1 MLEEHPRSPNLINVR
16 RLAFPYTPE
25 HVPRLQW
32 CPTTT
37 YEFGQGVLAGR
48 VRLKLPAPLRP
59 VEAAVYWAPVPRSF
73 KKMMKTVIVIHY
85 HELWLKGR
93 NRKFFLGKFVLALRR
108 AFADFPGARM
118 RQPGD
123 RVVIEFGADAALET
137 IIARLKRVVGI
148 AYFAIARSIPRGSSD
163 DLEAL
168 CQVAWEEMASLEFSN
183 FAVRAKRSDKSFPHR
198 VDEIERRVG
207 RYLLDQ
213 LRAAG
218 RSVRVQ
224 LDDPEITCRIEITP
238 GPMLVYARRIPGTGG
253 LPANTTGRM
262 ICLLSGGFDSA
273 VAAYK
278 MMRRGAH
285 VNFVHFWG
293 GGARPGE
300 SSVHVARNLVQR
312 LVPYQFTARLYLVP
326 FESIQREIVRSA
338 PEQYRLLLYRRMML
352 RIAERIARRN
362 HAQAIIAGDS
372 LGQVA
377 SQTLQNMVAVGA
389 ASPMP
394 VFRPLAGDDKQEIL
408 ALARRIGTFEISE
421 EPFHDC
427 CPLFL
432 PRSPALYASA
442 ADLDAAETGLNV
454 IELTKQALDT
464 SVLERYSYSGGRV
477 QRVEI
482 GPAVATEN
490 SVGQLNQQQG

>member
-1 MLEEHPRSPNLINVR
+1 MAPDSL
-16 RLAFPYTPE
+16 YTS
-25 HVPRLQW
+25 
-32 CPTTT
+32 
-37 YEFGQGVLAGR
+37 FSKA
-48 VRLKLPAPLRP
+48 LP
-59 VEAAVYWAPVPRSF
+59 F
-73 KKMMKTVIVIHY
+73 KEMQKTVIVIHY

-93 NRKFFLGKFVLALRR
+93 NRKFFLGKFLLALRR
-108 AFADFPGARM
+108 AFADFPSMRM

-123 RVVIEFGADAALET
+123 RVVLEFDLDAPLET
-137 IIARLKRVVGI
+137 IIARLKQMLGI
-148 AYFAIARSIPRGSSD
+148 AYFAVARSVPRGSDD
-163 DLEAL
+163 DLATLCEAAWDE
-168 CQVAWEEMASLEFSN
+168 VAPVEFSN

-207 RYLLDQ
+207 QHLLEK

-218 RSVRVQ
+218 RSIRVQ
-224 LDDPEITCRIEITP
+224 LDDPEMTCRIEITP
-238 GPMLVYARRIPGTGG
+238 GPMLVYARRIAGTGG

-262 ICLLSGGFDSA
+262 VCLLSGGFDSA

-300 SSVHVARNLVQR
+300 SSVHVARALVER
-312 LVPYQFTARLYLVP
+312 LLPYQFTARLYLVP
-326 FESIQREIVRSA
+326 FEPIQREIVRSA
-338 PEQYRLLLYRRMML
+338 PEAYRLLLYRRMML
-352 RIAERIARRN
+352 RVAERVARKN

-442 ADLDAAETGLNV
+442 ADLDEAESGLNV
-454 IELTKQALDT
+454 LELTKLAVET
-464 SVLERYSYSGGRV
+464 MTLERYSYSGGRIERFEV
-477 QRVEI
+477 A
-482 GPAVATEN
+482 PAAVNAGQN
-490 SVGQLNQQQG
+490 SAGQLNE

>member
-1 MLEEHPRSPNLINVR
+1 ML
-16 RLAFPYTPE
+16 
-25 HVPRLQW
+25 
-32 CPTTT
+32 
-37 YEFGQGVLAGR
+37 
-48 VRLKLPAPLRP
+48 
-59 VEAAVYWAPVPRSF
+59 
-73 KKMMKTVIVIHY
+73 KTVVVIHY

-93 NRKFFLGKFVLALRR
+93 NRRFFLGKFLLALRR
-108 AFADFPGARM
+108 VFADFPSARM

-123 RVVIEFGADAALET
+123 RVVLEFGLDAPLET
-137 IIARLKRVVGI
+137 IIVRLKGVLGI
-148 AYFAIARSIPRGSSD
+148 AYFAVARSVQRGSGD
-163 DLEAL
+163 DLEVL
-168 CQVAWEEMASLEFSN
+168 CRAAWEEVEPLEFSN
-183 FAVRAKRSDKSFPHR
+183 FAVRAKRSDKSFLHR

-207 RYLLDQ
+207 QYLLEK

-238 GPMLVYARRIPGTGG
+238 GPMLVYAKRIPGTGG

-262 ICLLSGGFDSA
+262 VCLLSGGFDSA

-300 SSVHVARNLVQR
+300 SSVHVARALVER

-326 FESIQREIVRSA
+326 FEPIQREIVRSA
-338 PEQYRLLLYRRMML
+338 PERYRLLLYRRMML

-408 ALARRIGTFEISE
+408 ALARRIGTFEVSE

-442 ADLDAAETGLNV
+442 TDLEEAETGLNI
-454 IELTKQALDT
+454 IELTKKAVET
-464 SVLERYSYSGGRV
+464 SVLERYSYAGGRV
-477 QRVEI
+477 ERVEAA
-482 GPAVATEN
+482 PAVVSTAEN
-490 SVGQLNQQQG
+490 SVGQLNQQKD

>member
-1 MLEEHPRSPNLINVR
+1 ML
-16 RLAFPYTPE
+16 
-25 HVPRLQW
+25 
-32 CPTTT
+32 
-37 YEFGQGVLAGR
+37 
-48 VRLKLPAPLRP
+48 
-59 VEAAVYWAPVPRSF
+59 
-73 KKMMKTVIVIHY
+73 KTVIVIHY

-93 NRKFFLGKFVLALRR
+93 NRKFFLGKFLLALRR
-108 AFADFPGARM
+108 AFADFPNVRM

-123 RVVIEFGADAALET
+123 RVVLEFEPDTPLET
-137 IIARLKRVVGI
+137 IIDRLKRGLGI
-148 AYFAIARSIPRGSSD
+148 AYFAVARSVPRGSSD
-163 DLEAL
+163 DLDAL
-168 CQVAWEEMASLEFSN
+168 CRAAWEEVQPLEFST
-183 FAVRAKRSDKSFPHR
+183 FAVRAKRSDKSFTHR
-198 VDEIERRVG
+198 VDEIERTVG
-207 RYLLDQ
+207 LHLLER

-218 RSVRVQ
+218 RRVNVH
-224 LDDPEITCRIEITP
+224 LDDPEMTCRIEITP
-238 GPMLVYARRIPGTGG
+238 GPMLVYARRIAGTGG

-262 ICLLSGGFDSA
+262 VCLLSGGFDSS

-300 SSVHVARNLVQR
+300 SSVHVARALVER

-326 FESIQREIVRSA
+326 FESIQREIVSSA
-338 PEQYRLLLYRRMML
+338 PERYRLLLYRRMML

-362 HAQAIIAGDS
+362 HAQAIVTGDS

-377 SQTLQNMVAVGA
+377 SQTLKNMVAVGA

-408 ALARRIGTFEISE
+408 TLARRLGTFEISE

-442 ADLDAAETGLNV
+442 AELDQAETGLNV
-454 IELTKQALDT
+454 FELTKKALEET
-464 SVLERYSYSGGRV
+464 VLERYSYSGGKLERV
-477 QRVEI
+477 
-482 GPAVATEN
+482 
-490 SVGQLNQQQG
+490 

>member
-1 MLEEHPRSPNLINVR
+1 ML
-16 RLAFPYTPE
+16 
-25 HVPRLQW
+25 
-32 CPTTT
+32 
-37 YEFGQGVLAGR
+37 
-48 VRLKLPAPLRP
+48 
-59 VEAAVYWAPVPRSF
+59 
-73 KKMMKTVIVIHY
+73 KTVVVIHY

-93 NRKFFLGKFVLALRR
+93 NRKFFLGKFLLGLRR
-108 AFADFPGARM
+108 TFADFPSARM

-123 RVVIEFGADAALET
+123 RVVLEFEPDAPLEVIT
-137 IIARLKRVVGI
+137 DRLKRALGI
-148 AYFAIARSIPRGSSD
+148 AYFAVARSVQRGSRD
-163 DLEAL
+163 DLDVL
-168 CQVAWEEMASLEFSN
+168 CRAAWEEVEALEFSN
-183 FAVRAKRSDKSFPHR
+183 FAVRAKRSDKSFTHR
-198 VDEIERRVG
+198 VEEIERTVG
-207 RYLLDQ
+207 RYLLER

-218 RSVRVQ
+218 RDVRVQ
-224 LDDPEITCRIEITP
+224 LDNPEMTCRIEITP

-262 ICLLSGGFDSA
+262 VCLLSGGFDSA

-300 SSVHVARNLVQR
+300 SSVHVARALVER

-326 FESIQREIVRSA
+326 FELIQREIVRSA
-338 PEQYRLLLYRRMML
+338 PERYRLLLYRRMML
-352 RIAERIARRN
+352 RIAERIARRK
-362 HAQAIIAGDS
+362 HAEAIIAGDS

-394 VFRPLAGDDKQEIL
+394 IFRPLAGDDKQEIL
-408 ALARRIGTFEISE
+408 ALARHIGTFQISE

-427 CPLFL
+427 CPLFM

-442 ADLDAAETGLNV
+442 AELDEAELGLKV
-454 IELTKQALDT
+454 LELTKKALEET
-464 SVLERYSYSGGRV
+464 TLERYSYRGGRV
-477 QRVEI
+477 ERVESA
-482 GPAVATEN
+482 PAVVSAVEN
-490 SVGQLNQQQG
+490 SVGQRNQQKE

>member
-1 MLEEHPRSPNLINVR
+1 ML
-16 RLAFPYTPE
+16 
-25 HVPRLQW
+25 
-32 CPTTT
+32 
-37 YEFGQGVLAGR
+37 
-48 VRLKLPAPLRP
+48 
-59 VEAAVYWAPVPRSF
+59 
-73 KKMMKTVIVIHY
+73 KTVVVIHY

-108 AFADFPGARM
+108 TFADFPSARM

-123 RVVIEFGADAALET
+123 RVVLEFNSDASVET
-137 IIARLKRVVGI
+137 IVGRLRRVLGI
-148 AYFAIARSIPRGSSD
+148 AYFAIAHSVPRGSSD
-163 DLEAL
+163 DLDAL
-168 CQVAWEEMASLEFSN
+168 CQAAWEAIEPIAFSN

-198 VDEIERRVG
+198 VVEIERSVG
-207 RYLLDQ
+207 RYLLDK
-213 LRAAG
+213 LRLAG

-224 LDDPEITCRIEITP
+224 LDDPEVTCRIEITP
-238 GPMLVYARRIPGTGG
+238 GPMLVYAHRIPGTGG

-262 ICLLSGGFDSA
+262 VCLLSGGFDSA

-300 SSVHVARNLVQR
+300 SSVHVARALVER
-312 LVPYQFTARLYLVP
+312 LVPYQYTARLYLVP
-326 FESIQREIVRSA
+326 FEPIQREIVRGA

-352 RIAERIARRN
+352 RIAERIARKN

-389 ASPMP
+389 ASTMP

-442 ADLDAAETGLNV
+442 SELEDAETGLDV
-454 IELTKQALDT
+454 QELTKQAIEAMA
-464 SVLERYSYSGGRV
+464 LERYTYTPE
-477 QRVEI
+477 RVERVEVTPTVV
-482 GPAVATEN
+482 GTGQG
-490 SVGQLNQQQG
+490 SVGQLDLQKD

>member
-1 MLEEHPRSPNLINVR
+1 ML
-16 RLAFPYTPE
+16 
-25 HVPRLQW
+25 Q
-32 CPTTT
+32 
-37 YEFGQGVLAGR
+37 
-48 VRLKLPAPLRP
+48 
-59 VEAAVYWAPVPRSF
+59 
-73 KKMMKTVIVIHY
+73 TVIVIHY

-93 NRKFFLGKFVLALRR
+93 NRKFFLGKFLLALRR

-123 RVVIEFGADAALET
+123 RVVLEFGVNAPVET
-137 IIARLKRVVGI
+137 VIARLKRVLGI
-148 AYFAIARSIPRGSSD
+148 AYFAVARSVQRGSSD
-163 DLEAL
+163 DLEVL
-168 CQVAWEEMASLEFSN
+168 CQVAWEEIAPLEFSN

-198 VDEIERRVG
+198 VDEIERHVG
-207 RYLLDQ
+207 RYLLEK

-218 RSVRVQ
+218 RPVRVQ
-224 LDDPEITCRIEITP
+224 LDDPEMTCRIEITP

-262 ICLLSGGFDSA
+262 VCLLSGGFDSA

-300 SSVHVARNLVQR
+300 SSVHVARALVER
-312 LVPYQFTARLYLVP
+312 LVPYQFTAKLYLVA
-326 FESIQREIVRSA
+326 FEQIQREIVRSA

-362 HAQAIIAGDS
+362 QAQAIIAGDS

-408 ALARRIGTFEISE
+408 ALARRIGTFEVSE

-442 ADLDAAETGLNV
+442 ADLEGAETGLDV
-454 IELTKQALDT
+454 MELTKQAT
-464 SVLERYSYSGGRV
+464 EASVLEKYSYSAGRV
-477 QRVEI
+477 ERVEAD
-482 GPAVATEN
+482 PVVLSN
-490 SVGQLNQQQG
+490 SVGQLNQQKA

>member
-1 MLEEHPRSPNLINVR
+1 M
-16 RLAFPYTPE
+16 
-25 HVPRLQW
+25 Q
-32 CPTTT
+32 
-37 YEFGQGVLAGR
+37 
-48 VRLKLPAPLRP
+48 
-59 VEAAVYWAPVPRSF
+59 
-73 KKMMKTVIVIHY
+73 KTVIVIHY

-93 NRKFFLGKFVLALRR
+93 NRKFFLGKFLLGLRR
-108 AFADFPGARM
+108 AFADFPSMRM

-123 RVVIEFGADAALET
+123 RVVLEFDSDGPLET
-137 IIARLKRVVGI
+137 IIGRLKQVSGI
-148 AYFAIARSIPRGSSD
+148 AYFAVARSLQRGSQD
-163 DLEAL
+163 DLDAL
-168 CQVAWEEMASLEFSN
+168 CQTAWEEVAPLEFSN

-198 VDEIERRVG
+198 VDEIERHVG
-207 RYLLDQ
+207 GHLLER

-224 LDDPEITCRIEITP
+224 LDDPEVTCRIEITP
-238 GPMLVYARRIPGTGG
+238 GPMLVYARRIPGIGG

-262 ICLLSGGFDSA
+262 VCLLSGGFDSA

-293 GGARPGE
+293 GGAKPGE
-300 SSVHVARNLVQR
+300 SSVHVARALVER
-312 LVPYQFTARLYLVP
+312 LLPYQFTARLYLVP
-326 FESIQREIVRSA
+326 FEPTQREIVRSA

-352 RIAERIARRN
+352 RIAERIARKN

-442 ADLDAAETGLNV
+442 ADLEEAETGLDV
-454 IELTKQALDT
+454 MGLLKQAIEAT
-464 SVLERYSYSGGRV
+464 ALEKYSYSGGRV
-477 QRVEI
+477 ERLE
-482 GPAVATEN
+482 AVPTVLSIAEN
-490 SVGQLNQQQG
+490 SVGQLNEQKG

>member
-1 MLEEHPRSPNLINVR
+1 ML
-16 RLAFPYTPE
+16 
-25 HVPRLQW
+25 
-32 CPTTT
+32 
-37 YEFGQGVLAGR
+37 
-48 VRLKLPAPLRP
+48 
-59 VEAAVYWAPVPRSF
+59 
-73 KKMMKTVIVIHY
+73 KTVVVIHY

-93 NRKFFLGKFVLALRR
+93 NRRFFLGKFLLALRR
-108 AFADFPGARM
+108 VFADFPNARM

-123 RVVIEFGADAALET
+123 RVVLEFGLDAPLET
-137 IIARLKRVVGI
+137 IIVRLKGVLGI
-148 AYFAIARSIPRGSSD
+148 AYFAVARSVQRGSSD
-163 DLEAL
+163 DLDAL
-168 CQVAWEEMASLEFSN
+168 CQAAWEEVEPLDFSN
-183 FAVRAKRSDKSFPHR
+183 FAVRAKRSDKSFLHR
-198 VDEIERRVG
+198 VDEIERCVG
-207 RYLLDQ
+207 RYLLEK

-238 GPMLVYARRIPGTGG
+238 GPMLVYAKRIPGTGG

-262 ICLLSGGFDSA
+262 VCLLSGGFDSA

-300 SSVHVARNLVQR
+300 SSVHVARALVER
-312 LVPYQFTARLYLVP
+312 LVPHQFTARLYLVP
-326 FESIQREIVRSA
+326 FEQIQREIVRSA
-338 PEQYRLLLYRRMML
+338 PERYRLLLYRRMML

-408 ALARRIGTFEISE
+408 ALARRIGTFEVSE

-442 ADLDAAETGLNV
+442 TDLEEAETGLNI
-454 IELTKQALDT
+454 IELTKKAVET
-464 SVLERYSYSGGRV
+464 SVLERYSYAGGRV
-477 QRVEI
+477 ERVEAA
-482 GPAVATEN
+482 PAVVSTAEN
-490 SVGQLNQQQG
+490 SVGQLNQQKD

>member
-1 MLEEHPRSPNLINVR
+1 LSFPKEML
-16 RLAFPYTPE
+16 
-25 HVPRLQW
+25 
-32 CPTTT
+32 
-37 YEFGQGVLAGR
+37 
-48 VRLKLPAPLRP
+48 
-59 VEAAVYWAPVPRSF
+59 
-73 KKMMKTVIVIHY
+73 KTVIVIHY

-93 NRKFFLGKFVLALRR
+93 NRKFFLGKFLLALRR

-123 RVVIEFGADAALET
+123 RVVLEFGVNAPVET
-137 IIARLKRVVGI
+137 VIARLKRVLGI
-148 AYFAIARSIPRGSSD
+148 AYFAVARSVQRGSSD
-163 DLEAL
+163 DLEVL
-168 CQVAWEEMASLEFSN
+168 CQVAWEEIAPLEFSN

-198 VDEIERRVG
+198 VDEIERHVG
-207 RYLLDQ
+207 RYLLEK

-218 RSVRVQ
+218 RPVRVQ
-224 LDDPEITCRIEITP
+224 LDDPEMTCRIEITP

-262 ICLLSGGFDSA
+262 VCLLSGGFDSA

-300 SSVHVARNLVQR
+300 SSVHVARALVEC
-312 LVPYQFTARLYLVP
+312 LVPYQFTAKLYLVA
-326 FESIQREIVRSA
+326 FEQIQREIVRSA

-408 ALARRIGTFEISE
+408 ALARRIGTFEVSE

-442 ADLDAAETGLNV
+442 ADLAEAESALDV
-454 IELTKQALDT
+454 VELAKQAT
-464 SVLERYSYSGGRV
+464 EASVLEKYSYSSGRV
-477 QRVEI
+477 ERVET
-482 GPAVATEN
+482 GSAVLNIVAN
-490 SVGQLNQQQG
+490 SVGQLNQQKA

>member
-1 MLEEHPRSPNLINVR
+1 ML
-16 RLAFPYTPE
+16 
-25 HVPRLQW
+25 Q
-32 CPTTT
+32 
-37 YEFGQGVLAGR
+37 
-48 VRLKLPAPLRP
+48 
-59 VEAAVYWAPVPRSF
+59 
-73 KKMMKTVIVIHY
+73 TVIVIHY

-93 NRKFFLGKFVLALRR
+93 NRKFFLGKFLLALRR

-123 RVVIEFGADAALET
+123 RVVLEFGVNAPVET
-137 IIARLKRVVGI
+137 VIARLKRVLGI
-148 AYFAIARSIPRGSSD
+148 AYFAVARSVQRGSSD
-163 DLEAL
+163 DLEVL
-168 CQVAWEEMASLEFSN
+168 CQVAWEEIAPLEFSN

-207 RYLLDQ
+207 RYLLEK

-262 ICLLSGGFDSA
+262 VCLLSGGFDSA

-300 SSVHVARNLVQR
+300 SSVHVARALVER

-326 FESIQREIVRSA
+326 FEPIQREIVRSA

-362 HAQAIIAGDS
+362 QAQAIIAGDS

-408 ALARRIGTFEISE
+408 ALARRIGTFEVSE

-442 ADLDAAETGLNV
+442 ADLEGAETGLDV
-454 IELTKQALDT
+454 MELTKQAT
-464 SVLERYSYSGGRV
+464 EASVLEKYSYSAGRV
-477 QRVEI
+477 ERVEADPVVLSI
-482 GPAVATEN
+482 PEN
-490 SVGQLNQQQG
+490 SVGQLNQQKA

>member
-1 MLEEHPRSPNLINVR
+1 MLK
-16 RLAFPYTPE
+16 T
-25 HVPRLQW
+25 
-32 CPTTT
+32 
-37 YEFGQGVLAGR
+37 
-48 VRLKLPAPLRP
+48 
-59 VEAAVYWAPVPRSF
+59 AV
-73 KKMMKTVIVIHY
+73 VIHY

-93 NRKFFLGKFVLALRR
+93 NRKFFLGKFLLALRR

-123 RVVIEFGADAALET
+123 RVVMEFGSDAAVET
-137 IIARLKRVVGI
+137 IVDRLQRVLGI
-148 AYFAIARSIPRGSSD
+148 AYFAIARAVQRGSSD
-163 DLEAL
+163 DLETL
-168 CQVAWEEMASLEFSN
+168 CQAAWEEMASLEFSN

-207 RYLLDQ
+207 RYLLDKIGG
-213 LRAAG
+213 AG

-224 LDDPEITCRIEITP
+224 LDDPQMTCRIEITP

-300 SSVHVARNLVQR
+300 SSVHVARNLVER

-326 FESIQREIVRSA
+326 FELIQREIVRSA

-442 ADLDAAETGLNV
+442 ADLDQAETGLNV
-454 IELTKQALDT
+454 IELAKQALET
-464 SVLERYSYSGGRV
+464 SVLERYSYSGGQV

-490 SVGQLNQQQG
+490 PVGQLNQQKD

>member
-1 MLEEHPRSPNLINVR
+1 ML
-16 RLAFPYTPE
+16 
-25 HVPRLQW
+25 Q
-32 CPTTT
+32 
-37 YEFGQGVLAGR
+37 
-48 VRLKLPAPLRP
+48 
-59 VEAAVYWAPVPRSF
+59 
-73 KKMMKTVIVIHY
+73 TVIVIHY

-93 NRKFFLGKFVLALRR
+93 NRKFFLGKFLLALRR

-123 RVVIEFGADAALET
+123 RVVLEFGVNAPVET
-137 IIARLKRVVGI
+137 VIARLKRVLGI
-148 AYFAIARSIPRGSSD
+148 AYFAVARSVQRGSSD
-163 DLEAL
+163 DLEVL
-168 CQVAWEEMASLEFSN
+168 CQVAWEEIAPLEFSN

-198 VDEIERRVG
+198 VDEIERHVG
-207 RYLLDQ
+207 RYLLEK

-218 RSVRVQ
+218 RPVRVQ
-224 LDDPEITCRIEITP
+224 LDDPEMTCRIEITP

-262 ICLLSGGFDSA
+262 VCLLSGGFDSA

-300 SSVHVARNLVQR
+300 SSVHVARALVER

-326 FESIQREIVRSA
+326 FEPIQREIVRSA

-362 HAQAIIAGDS
+362 QAQAIIAGDS

-408 ALARRIGTFEISE
+408 ALARRIGTFEVSE

-442 ADLDAAETGLNV
+442 ADLEGAETGLDV
-454 IELTKQALDT
+454 MELTKQAT
-464 SVLERYSYSGGRV
+464 EASVLEKYSYSAGRV
-477 QRVEI
+477 ERVEADPVVLGI
-482 GPAVATEN
+482 PEN
-490 SVGQLNQQQG
+490 SVGQLNQQKA